1 MSVRVT
7 CRAPA
12 TQHWQDM
19 LRHAL
24 RRVPTSLPRGRHV
37 GPSVS
42 PTLYVLH
49 SQGGLLLPVQGTCSA
64 RPSARALDR
73 QRATYSQH
81 ELNIVHELRSHA
93 IIDEI
98 DIDNRRI
105 TYAPAINCDRRVR
118 ELTPEELRRAFF
130 LVDLIANKGYQPQHI
145 TLEKTY
151 EVSSAKPRLDV
162 LL

>member
-1 MSVRVT
+1 MSARVT
-7 CRAPA
+7 CCVPA

-24 RRVPTSLPRGRHV
+24 RRVPTSLSRQI

-49 SQGGLLLPVQGTCSA
+49 SQGGVLLPVQGTC
-64 RPSARALDR
+64 SARALDR

-81 ELNIVHELRSHA
+81 ELNIVEELRSHA
-93 IIDEI
+93 IIDDV
-98 DIDNRRI
+98 DIDSRRI
-105 TYAPAINCDRRVR
+105 TYAPAINRDRRVR